1 MRLLGRIWGIV
12 RVLGQALSKMRAR
25 LHLPRVGSSRIGLIV
40 GGIMVC
46 GALVL
51 LAVGIFA
58 LLKAQSGSDDSLP
71 TGDLSAIITPAGHD
85 GAIPGATATPAGRDG
100 TAPAGQDGAAS
111 AGQNGAASTGQGGT
125 TPAGQGGT
133 TPAGQGGTIPA
144 VPTTPL
150 PDVAAPVRMI
160 IEKIGMD
167 APIITMGLDANRW
180 PEVPYDPYVVT
191 WYDFSAKPGQGSNAV
206 FAGHVD
212 WTVNGQPVTGVF
224 WGLRQ
229 LVEGDVVKILREDGS
244 ELQYRVTHSL
254 AVDYNDPDGVKVMYG
269 TPNDVITLISCGG
282 TWVPDSSDPLGGNY
296 THRVVIRAELVA

>member
-1 MRLLGRIWGIV
+1 
-12 RVLGQALSKMRAR
+12 
-25 LHLPRVGSSRIGLIV
+25 
-40 GGIMVC
+40 MVC

-51 LAVGIFA
+51 LAVGVFA

-85 GAIPGATATPAGRDG
+85 GATPGGTATPTGQDG
-100 TAPAGQDGAAS
+100 TAPAGQDGTA
-111 AGQNGAASTGQGGT
+111 
-125 TPAGQGGT
+125 PAGQGGT
-133 TPAGQGGTIPA
+133 TPAGQGGAIPA
-144 VPTTPL
+144 ATTTPL

-191 WYDFSAKPGQGSNAV
+191 WYDFSTKPGQGSNAV

-229 LVEGDVVKILREDGS
+229 LVEGDVVKILLEDGS

-282 TWVPDSSDPLGGNY
+282 TWVPDPSEPLGGNY
-296 THRVVIRAELVA
+296 THRVVVRAERVA